1 MHGVKYPLTSSAL
14 KHPPT
19 TNPLTCTARIALAPA
34 ASGQSCRRKAESPEP
49 RCTHLPKMDLTL
61 ACSAF
66 PCAVLPP
73 TGQNP
78 LMPKSFLAFLVASA
92 KALNAGFMLFL
103 ARTDAALL
111 TILPSLFLTKVA
123 FVRPPDVFSFKPRK
137 TWALPNLPL
146 AILLTARFIAFIAFI
161 AAFIPFTLFIAVF
174 IAAFMAFGAF
184 IAFFIAR
191 AMAERALGGGFV

>member
-34 ASGQSCRRKAESPEP
+34 ASGKPCRRKAEKPEP

-61 ACSAF
+61 AYSAF

-78 LMPKSFLAFLVASA
+78 LMPRAFLAFLVASA

-111 TILPSLFLTKVA
+111 
-123 FVRPPDVFSFKPRK
+123 
-137 TWALPNLPL
+137 
-146 AILLTARFIAFIAFI
+146 AILLTARFFIAFI
-161 AAFIPFTLFIAVF
+161 AAFIAAFIPFALFIAVF

-191 AMAERALGGGFV
+191 AMAEGALGGGFV